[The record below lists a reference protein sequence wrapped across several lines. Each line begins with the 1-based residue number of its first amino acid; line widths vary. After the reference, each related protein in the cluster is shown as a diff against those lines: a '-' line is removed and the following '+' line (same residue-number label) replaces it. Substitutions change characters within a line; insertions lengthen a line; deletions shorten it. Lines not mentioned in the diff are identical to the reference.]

1 MKNLF
6 VYNIFLMLLVSCS
19 TDSNTEYSKPLLNSE
34 ILKLNMFRMIQ
45 GEKTGIGKVL
55 WVIDFKTLF

>member
-1 MKNLF
+1 
-6 VYNIFLMLLVSCS
+6 MLLVSCS